1 MIRDDGQVICTAP
14 LQMNKTTKL
23 QTTFTPNKEGSYLR
37 ESIIIIF
44 FCIHNK
50 KGVYLRW
57 MPKRGEH
64 RAHVERGQ

>member
-44 FCIHNK
+44 FFVYTIK
-50 KGVYLRW
+50 KASIYDGCQS
-57 MPKRGEH
+57 EESI
-64 RAHVERGQ
+64 ERT